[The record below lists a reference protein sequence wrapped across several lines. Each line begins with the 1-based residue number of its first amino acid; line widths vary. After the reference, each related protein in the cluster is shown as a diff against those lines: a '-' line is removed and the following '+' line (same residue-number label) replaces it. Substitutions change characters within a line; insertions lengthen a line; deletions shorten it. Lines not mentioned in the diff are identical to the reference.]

1 MLWFKVFL
9 LLCIVSSSL
18 CNRIIKKK
26 DIEKFRQKIIKTH
39 DELELKKFSLK
50 ATKFIEKLPTS
61 PNVRG
66 VSELE
71 FYACDVCFT
80 SIEELMFIRRVELL
94 NDTNLVDLV
103 VELCTALEIQKEREC
118 RGIIELYAPTIL
130 YIIDNRQ
137 DLSAETVC
145 KFLLNDGDCVNSHDD
160 DILEFTVAIKDN
172 NPREEV
178 QNEVE
183 TPEVLSTN
191 SSSTDDMIIVHLTD
205 IHVDMKYKTG
215 AMAKCKKYACCR
227 DINKNDTTVKSSH
240 LAGYWGDYRSCDTPL
255 NAIEDAFHHIVEQHP
270 VSSFFY
276 YNFILCN

>member
-1 MLWFKVFL
+1 MLWLKVFL
-9 LLCIVSSSL
+9 LLSILSACL
-18 CNRIIKKK
+18 CNRRIKKD
-26 DIEKFRQKIIKTH
+26 DIESLRQKILKSH
-39 DELELKKFSLK
+39 NELGVKKISPKVSKL
-50 ATKFIEKLPTS
+50 IEKLPTS
-61 PNVRG
+61 PDVRG
-66 VSELE
+66 VDALQ

-80 SIEELMFIRRVELL
+80 SIDELMFIRRVELL
-94 NDTNLVDLV
+94 NDTNLVDLA

-160 DILEFTVAIKDN
+160 DILEFTVAIKDYK
-172 NPREEV
+172 PREEV

-205 IHVDMKYKTG
+205 IHVDLKYKVG
-215 AMAKCKKYACCR
+215 AKAKCKKYACCR
-227 DINKNDTTVKSSH
+227 DINKNDATANSSH

-255 NAIEDAFHHIVEQHP
+255 YAIEDAFHHIVEQHP
-270 VSSFFY
+270 VSFY
-276 YNFILCN
+276 FLL